1 MNIYDRTD
9 IEHFLIENYS
19 ETSSQYLNRKK
30 DINELYIKF
39 NNNIKWIYYTEYYY
53 KFLLKKIYV
62 SNYGDLI
69 IKKCRIPFYNFSQP
83 LFNYSSNISCFDS
96 YFPFDKN
103 KCKIYE
109 RRNQIEGVE
118 LKEEDKDICKYIS
131 NLSDKNIKN
140 KIDERLLE
148 KYENLTMKLND
159 TLITLNKD

>member
-1 MNIYDRTD
+1 MNIYDRTE

-30 DINELYIKF
+30 DINELYKKF

-69 IKKCRIPFYNFSQP
+69 IKKCKIPFYNFFQP
-83 LFNYSSNISCFDS
+83 LSKHHYNISFLEC
-96 YFPFDKN
+96 YLPFDKN
-103 KCKIYE
+103 KYKIYE
-109 RRNQIEGVE
+109 RRNEIEGIE
-118 LKEEDKDICKYIS
+118 LKEEDKNICRYIS
-131 NLSDKNIKN
+131 NLSNKKIKD

-159 TLITLNKD
+159 KLIFLNKD